1 MCRETRTEGR
11 WQTLLP
17 RGIAD
22 LAKIKHLRQ
31 LLGVEGLGCAKHLA
45 SEKKVRFELFDG
57 ELLDRLASHL
67 ATRHSRDPVLGTQLR
82 LTVCTERAAVVCPAM
97 RAKTASVGRA
107 LLA

>member
-22 LAKIKHLRQ
+22 LAKSSIFVM
-31 LLGVEGLGCAKHLA
+31 GVEGLGCAKHLA